1 MSIPEKSREDE
12 VRDASFSRPHVVIL
26 GAGASMACVPQGD
39 RHGKRLPDMAGLA
52 AIEEIRA
59 LLIEAGADSP
69 ERDFEVAYAAIRAD
83 DSMREIADQV
93 DLAVRKYFSDIEIV
107 DRPTIYDH
115 LLLGLR
121 GKDLIATFNW
131 DPLIIQAYR
140 RLARLGS
147 TNLPHL
153 VFLHGNV
160 ALGTCR
166 DDNETGV
173 LYARCRV
180 CGNHLEPVPL
190 LYPVTEKNYEAD
202 DFIAG
207 SWAALRQELE
217 RAALVTV
224 FGYRAPDSDV
234 AAMTEFKRALGTA
247 DRRQFEQFELIGRP
261 GADPEALR
269 GHLEG
274 LHSHAPL

>member
-1 MSIPEKSREDE
+1 
-12 VRDASFSRPHVVIL
+12 
-26 GAGASMACVPQGD
+26 
-39 RHGKRLPDMAGLA
+39 MAGLA

-234 AAMTEFKRALGTA
+234 AAMTEFKRAWGTA

-261 GADPEALR
+261 GGRPR
-269 GHLEG
+269 GAPRPPGRTSFTRTIMMQSTTSLTPG
-274 LHSHAPL
+274 LHYTHAARERPTSANSLRRSSSNLTPCRGTMRT